1 MLSVFYQST
10 GFRSDGQKPAIP
22 DVDRSSVEGEILMKD
37 KTKLSD
43 KKIKGIVQERYSQ
56 IAKQNSSCC
65 AKSES
70 CCGSSDMAEHIGKAI
85 GYGKEEL
92 QSVPENANL
101 GLGCGNP
108 VALASLREGEIVLD
122 LGAGAGFDCFLA
134 AKRVGDKGK
143 VIGVDMTKEMVK
155 KAKENARKGQYDNV
169 EFRLGEIENLPL
181 ETESVDV
188 IISNCVINLS
198 PDKNKVFQ
206 EAFRVLKPGGRIM
219 ISDLVLLKK
228 LPDSIKESV
237 QAYTGCIA
245 GAMKRDDYLNLIKN
259 SGFQELDVQGEEHFS
274 LGLESEDV
282 LAKTIAQEAG
292 IPIEQLTE
300 LARSVLS
307 IKIGAIKPKK

>member
-1 MLSVFYQST
+1 
-10 GFRSDGQKPAIP
+10 
-22 DVDRSSVEGEILMKD
+22 MKEN
-37 KTKLSD
+37 TKLSD

-65 AKSES
+65 VQSES
-70 CCGSSDMAEHIGKAI
+70 CCGPSDMAKHIGKAI
-85 GYGKEEL
+85 GYGEEEL
-92 QSVPENANL
+92 KSVPENANL

-108 VALASLREGEIVLD
+108 VALASLRKGEIVLD

-143 VIGVDMTKEMVK
+143 VIGVDMTKEMVE
-155 KAKENARKGQYDNV
+155 KAKKNARKGHYENV

-198 PDKNKVFQ
+198 PEKRRVFQ
-206 EAFRVLKPGGRIM
+206 EAFRVLKPGGRLM
-219 ISDLVLLKK
+219 ISDLVLLKE
-228 LPDSIKESV
+228 LPESIRESA

-245 GAMKRDDYLNLIKN
+245 GAVRKEAYINLIREA
-259 SGFQELDVQGEEHFS
+259 GFHQIDLQGEEFFS
-274 LGLESEDV
+274 LGLESEDGM
-282 LAKTIAQEAG
+282 AKAIAQEAG